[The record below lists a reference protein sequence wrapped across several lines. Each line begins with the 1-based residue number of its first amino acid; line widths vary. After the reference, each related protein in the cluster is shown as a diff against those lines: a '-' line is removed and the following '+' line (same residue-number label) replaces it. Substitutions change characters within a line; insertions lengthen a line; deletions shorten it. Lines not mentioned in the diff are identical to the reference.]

1 MAFKLSSP
9 RQPNMD
15 PQTDK
20 DKFDNLFLFQEQMIR
35 EGIERGN
42 DLCEII
48 HSLMDNNGPSKLN
61 EAQKQRVALIKKNS
75 EHRSKH
81 HA

>member
-1 MAFKLSSP
+1 MAFKLSTP

-15 PQTDK
+15 PKTDK

-35 EGIERGN
+35 EGIDRGN

-48 HSLMDNNGPSKLN
+48 YSLMYNNGPSKLN
-61 EAQKQRVALIKKNS
+61 EAQKQRVALIKKNI
-75 EHRSKH
+75 EHKDKH
-81 HA
+81 HD

>member
-1 MAFKLSSP
+1 MTIKYMPL

-35 EGIERGN
+35 QEIDRGN
-42 DLCEII
+42 DLCDII
-48 HSLMDNNGPSKLN
+48 YSLMDNSGPSQLTD
-61 EAQKQRVALIKKNS
+61 AQKQMVSFIRANIERKIV
-75 EHRSKH
+75 
-81 HA
+81 

>member
-1 MAFKLSSP
+1 
-9 RQPNMD
+9 MD

-48 HSLMDNNGPSKLN
+48 YSLMDNNGPSKLN
-61 EAQKQRVALIKKNS
+61 EAQKQRVALIKKNIK
-75 EHRSKH
+75 HRSKH
-81 HA
+81 DD